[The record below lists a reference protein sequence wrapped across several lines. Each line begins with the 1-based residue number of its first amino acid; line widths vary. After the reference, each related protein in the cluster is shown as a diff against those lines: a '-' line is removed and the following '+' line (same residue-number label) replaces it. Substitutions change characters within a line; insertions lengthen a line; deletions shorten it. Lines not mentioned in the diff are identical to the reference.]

1 MLRLSPENR
10 CTVKCDCVTMRFGG
24 LSSTP
29 ETRLSDATRHQYSK
43 LLKSLHPTAMSKD
56 YFKPDKVSL
65 LLSQNNSLTITPKEA
80 TMLLLHSLSFR
91 KVTTV

>member
-29 ETRLSDATRHQYSK
+29 ETRLISYAYGATNIRSFSK
-43 LLKSLHPTAMSKD
+43 ASHPTAMSKD

-80 TMLLLHSLSFR
+80 AMLLLHS
-91 KVTTV
+91 